1 MYKELMIDKILENNV
16 EDGILLGSLKL
27 NTNGRK
33 RTLTSLIYFL
43 IYIERSKFFSSE
55 KRVFFNGH
63 RWQLV
68 KEVGN
73 QQIIIAFLVMKIV
86 DGSTKAWKSDR
97 SSPVHVS
104 QVLVALRIE
113 AGNALGF
120 SINGKLIS
128 KKVC

>member
-1 MYKELMIDKILENNV
+1 MDGNFNIIDN
-16 EDGILLGSLKL
+16 
-27 NTNGRK
+27 
-33 RTLTSLIYFL
+33 FL

-68 KEVGN
+68 KE
-73 QQIIIAFLVMKIV
+73 
-86 DGSTKAWKSDR
+86 SDR

-104 QVLVALRIE
+104 QILVALRIE
-113 AGNALGF
+113 AGNALGVREVKELVS
-120 SINGKLIS
+120 SIKIEWRNGKLIS